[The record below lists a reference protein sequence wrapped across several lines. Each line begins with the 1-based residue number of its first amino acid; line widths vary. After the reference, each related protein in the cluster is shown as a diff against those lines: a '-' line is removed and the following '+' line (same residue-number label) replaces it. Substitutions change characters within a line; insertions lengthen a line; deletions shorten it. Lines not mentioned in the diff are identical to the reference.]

1 MRTFTTEH
9 TVYTL
14 DELSPEARA
23 KAIENRQQAEW
34 EYGMEWL
41 EDDVRY
47 KLDELFK
54 QHGITDKGTRLHY
67 SFSYS
72 QGDGASFT
80 GDIEWKAWRASIG
93 KNQWGRYSHWNS
105 VGIDEMTSLK
115 TDKEAP
121 EDTQDKLLSIIH
133 DIGKELERYGYDC
146 IETYTSE
153 ENIADMLSGNEY
165 EFYKDG
171 TMA

>member
-23 KAIENRQQAEW
+23 KAIKDWQDSES
-34 EYGMEWL
+34 EYGDWHWL

-47 KLDELFK
+47 KLDELFEE
-54 QHGITDKGTRLHY
+54 HGITDKGTSLHY
-67 SFSYS
+67 SLGYS

-93 KNQWGRYSHWNS
+93 KNSWGNHYEHWNS
-105 VGIDEMTSLK
+105 VSIEEMTSLK
-115 TDKEAP
+115 TDKDAP
-121 EDTQDKLLSIIH
+121 EDTQGKLLSIIH

-146 IETYTSE
+146 IETHLSD
-153 ENIADMLSGNEY
+153 ENAEGMLEGD
-165 EFYKDG
+165 EFYEDG
-171 TMA
+171 RRA